1 MNVITGDSS
10 GYTTE
15 PDESVTL
22 EDAKEFIALTWREDK
37 FTDQDVTPGLEEYAL
52 AYVREYVGDFDYML
66 SMQHDFGRYGSLSI
80 PKLRGVLNCLRAEV
94 KREQAHQQRPTQEF
108 SIESLET
115 YVQRQAEE
123 PASVI
128 EVAAGRY
135 CILEP
140 FDALLGAKR
149 HFYQVDQ
156 PTKGRWVGYT
166 FLKEIHLR
174 GSDNGERSIRDREER
189 EKVLLAIAADA
200 DALSRY
206 GRETGTCG
214 CCHRT
219 LTDPESV
226 SLGIGPICRQ
236 RLAA

>member
-52 AYVREYVGDFDYML
+52 AYVREYVGDFEYML
-66 SMQHDFGRYGSLSI
+66 AMQHDFGRYGNLSI
-80 PKLRGVLNCLRAEV
+80 PKLRGVLNCLRAQV
-94 KREQAHQQRPTQEF
+94 KREQANQQQRP
-108 SIESLET
+108 
-115 YVQRQAEE
+115 AEE
-123 PASVI
+123 PVSSI

-135 CILEP
+135 CILDP

-200 DALSRY
+200 DALARY

-226 SLGIGPICRQ
+226 QLGIGPICRQ